1 MAGSHPKKK
10 FIVGKQKREKKRKHP
25 SQLANT
31 WGHMANLGKRE
42 TSFGKESVAATALS
56 IFSLPC
62 VYNIIIS

>member
-10 FIVGKQKREKKRKHP
+10 FIVGKQKRDP

-42 TSFGKESVAATALS
+42 KSFGKESVAATALS